1 MTRDGAFTAAKR
13 FVRRHSSLVGSVLA
27 VKTERPEIVLSYD
40 DGPEPGGTE
49 RVLAALADRGASATF
64 FILLTRAR
72 LYPTLLA
79 EVIAAGHEVALHGA
93 DHRPLTDF
101 AHSEVL
107 ARTTAAKAELE
118 DLAGQVVR
126 WVRPPYGRQ
135 SFSTWRA
142 IYRAGAQSVLWGPT
156 LWDSRHVTDDE
167 RVQQALKGA
176 VPGAILL
183 GHDGH
188 AGPADGVDDG
198 PSPEFDRGEL
208 TRRVLDEYGALGL
221 SGCSL
226 GRALDSGTL
235 VRGAWFSR

>member
-1 MTRDGAFTAAKR
+1 MTRTATGIKR
-13 FVRRHSSLVGSVLA
+13 FVRRHSSIVGSVLA
-27 VKTERPEIVLSYD
+27 VKTDRPEIVLSYD
-40 DGPEPGGTE
+40 DGPEPGGTD

-64 FILLTRAR
+64 FVLLTRAR
-72 LYPTLLA
+72 LYPSLLA
-79 EVIAAGHEVALHGA
+79 EVAAAGHEIALHGE
-93 DHRPLTDF
+93 DHRPLTGF
-101 AHSEVL
+101 GFSEVL
-107 ARTTAAKAELE
+107 ARTAAAKAELE
-118 DLAGQVVR
+118 DLTGRGVR
-126 WVRPPYGRQ
+126 WMRPPYGRQ

-142 IYRAGAQSVLWGPT
+142 VRRAGVQPVLWGPT
-156 LWDSRHVTDDE
+156 MWDSRHVADDE
-167 RVQQALKGA
+167 RVERALDGA

-208 TRRVLDEYGALGL
+208 TRRVLDRYREIGL

-226 GRALDSGTL
+226 GRVLDNGAL